1 MDKYKGYLKRQEYE
15 LSSTILW
22 STNGYQYSTLC
33 TILGKGRL
41 SENFTLIKKK
51 QWRRENCGRKRMNV
65 RTTCNS
71 PFLKDKSM
79 VNWKECG
86 IWSVGHTTRLT
97 GTLSK
102 WCIGTSKQREITLI
116 LHNEIVTQRR
126 RKFTPPKVNPKILP
140 WVDVSS
146 DVYMT
151 ISKSIT
157 VSYTKS

>member
-22 STNGYQYSTLC
+22 STNGYQNSTLC

-140 WVDVSS
+140 
-146 DVYMT
+146 
-151 ISKSIT
+151 
-157 VSYTKS
+157 

>member
-22 STNGYQYSTLC
+22 STNGYQNSTLC

-41 SENFTLIKKK
+41 WLKKNNEEERTAEENVWTLELHVIHL
-51 QWRRENCGRKRMNV
+51 
-65 RTTCNS
+65 
-71 PFLKDKSM
+71 FLKDKSM